1 MRFSREIKLVAALGA
16 AAAILA
22 VPAWGASGRAGD
34 TTATTQPQ
42 ITVNGSGSVNAVPDI
57 AIWTFSVTSRAATA
71 RDALK
76 NNGNEMRKV
85 IAALKANGI
94 ASADLRTS
102 QVSLGARTNQDGTA
116 VIAYEAS
123 NSATAKVRKQAA
135 TGDIVDAAVEAG
147 ADNVNGPSFVVSNQ
161 AALYRQA
168 LQGAFEDA
176 KAKATRLAQ
185 AGGLTLGKAIVISE
199 QGSSQP
205 PIFYAAGAAKAA
217 ALDSTPVEAG
227 ESEITA
233 TVTITFAMS

>member
-34 TTATTQPQ
+34 TTAATQPQ

-57 AIWTFSVTSRAATA
+57 AVWTFSVTTRAAGA

-76 NNGNEMRKV
+76 NNGNDMRKV
-85 IAALKANGI
+85 VAALKAAGI
-94 ASADLRTS
+94 ASADLRTA
-102 QVSLGARTNQDGTA
+102 QVSLGARSNQDGTA

-123 NSATAKVRKQAA
+123 NSVTVKVRKQAA
-135 TGDIVDAAVEAG
+135 TGEIVDAAVEAG
-147 ADNVNGPSFVVSNQ
+147 ADGVSGPSFVVSNQ

-168 LQGAFEDA
+168 LQGAFEEA

-199 QGSSQP
+199 QGSVQP
-205 PIFYAAGAAKAA
+205 VFYAAGALKAA

-233 TVTITFAMS
+233 NVTITFALS